1 MTDDIDFNDNRM
13 ARGGESDRQKA
24 RYVRAGGLEARNE
37 SISSDGTETAVT
49 LTEVTQSGTVSDSN
63 GWVDVRDFIRL
74 SLEAHA
80 DTDGNGNS
88 CDFTLEG
95 KLGENGDSV
104 DIVAA
109 TTVSSDTIDQI
120 TTAENIEGYAY
131 VRVLENGTD
140 GDTQEV
146 RVLCK

>member
-1 MTDDIDFNDNRM
+1 MTDDPRYEDNRGRVN
-13 ARGGESDRQKA
+13 RGANRSKGA
-24 RYVRAGGLEARNE
+24 YVTADFIEARNE
-37 SISSDGTETAVT
+37 SVSSDGSETAVSLANTDGDT
-49 LTEVTQSGTVSDSN
+49 LSNAN
-63 GWVDVRDFIRL
+63 GWIDVRRFIRL

-80 DTDGNGNS
+80 DTGGNGNS

-95 KLGENGDSV
+95 KLGENGESV